1 MEDKRMAD
9 AEKPSVVI
17 EVTMLPDPEDA
28 TKFIARANLGFYKEV
43 SVDEKELLVRVLSE
57 YVDKLADEVLEE
69 RFGFIRVDMPEA
81 VKA

>member
-9 AEKPSVVI
+9 TEKPSVVI

-43 SVDEKELLVRVLSE
+43 SVDEKELLIRVLSE
-57 YVDKLADEVLEE
+57 YVDKFADEVLEE
-69 RFGFIRVDMPEA
+69 RFGFIRVDMPEE

>member
-1 MEDKRMAD
+1 MAD